1 MTDLLKRVRPRLK
14 EVASL
19 AGVSTMTVTRALHA
33 PHKVADATRLRVER
47 IVRDLGYTPD
57 LTARG
62 LSLQRTALVGAVV
75 PLLTNSLIA
84 EIVQGLSDTL
94 ENNQYQLLVAATG
107 FSASAEEAKVRAFL
121 SRRVDAIYLTGVV
134 HTAETRRMIRQAGI
148 PCVEGGNVARKPIDM
163 AVGYSSRQAAAT
175 VTRFLIDEGY
185 RPLGYIGAWPRD
197 NDRARDR
204 RRGFA
209 ATCKAAGMPVDETLY
224 VDTDLDLAAGGRAMA
239 QLLDR
244 RPDVRAVFCSA
255 DTLAVGA
262 VFEAQRRKLK
272 IPRDVAIAGFD
283 DLDIASQVV
292 PALTTLRVPR
302 YEIGKRAAEMIA
314 ERLAGRP
321 VRQRVV
327 DIDYEFVRRAS
338 A

>member
-1 MTDLLKRVRPRLK
+1 MAT
-14 EVASL
+14 L

-33 PHKVADATRLRVER
+33 PHKVADATRVRVER

-62 LSLQRTALVGAVV
+62 LSLQRTGLVGAVV

-94 ENNQYQLLVAATG
+94 EKNHYQLLVGATG
-107 FSASAEEAKVRAFL
+107 FSARAEEAKVRAFL

-134 HTAETRRMIRQAGI
+134 HTAETRRMVRQAGI

-163 AVGYSSRQAAAT
+163 AVGYSSREAAAT
-175 VTRFLIDEGY
+175 VTRYLIDRGY

-209 ATCKAAGMPVDETLY
+209 SACAAAGLPVDEALY
-224 VDTDLDLAAGGRAMA
+224 VDTDLDLAAGGHAMA
-239 QLLDR
+239 RLLDR

-255 DTLAVGA
+255 DTLAAGA
-262 VFEAQRRKLK
+262 LFEAQRRKLK

-283 DLDIASQVV
+283 DLDIASQIV

-321 VRQRVV
+321 VERRVLN
-327 DIDYEFVRRAS
+327 IGYEFVRRAS